1 MTSHHAEALAEEI
14 RAAMRQ
20 GTVEGAL
27 AAHLADPVSVHHDP
41 PAPTDGPMSRDAFTA
56 LLTGNPMAAI
66 VPDGVRTYRD
76 VSVDG
81 ATVSFQST
89 LEGTTTT
96 GEAIRIAN
104 RTVLTVTDAG
114 ITTLVQHYEPETL
127 EALSRLAQ

>member
-1 MTSHHAEALAEEI
+1 MTSHHAETLAKEI

-20 GTVEGAL
+20 GTVEDAL

-41 PAPTDGPMSRDAFTA
+41 PVPTDGPMSRDAFTA

-81 ATVSFQST
+81 ATVSFEST
-89 LEGTTTT
+89 LEGTTDDGGSAFASRT
-96 GEAIRIAN
+96 GRC
-104 RTVLTVTDAG
+104 
-114 ITTLVQHYEPETL
+114 
-127 EALSRLAQ
+127 